1 MRDPARITRIT
12 RKLEVLWL
20 TVPDLRFGQLVSF
33 VDRTLPLGEISPD
46 ENWYVEDETWEAW
59 LDELLGSLGTVTP
72 E

>member
-1 MRDPARITRIT
+1 
-12 RKLEVLWL
+12 LWL